1 MKLTFGKHKGKDLHE
16 IAIQDPGYILWMM
29 DNDVIEIPQA
39 IIMLAKEN
47 KRSCIEPGFELT
59 HGDDWGCRD

>member
-1 MKLTFGKHKGKDLHE
+1 MKLTFGKHKGKDLYR

-29 DNDVIEIPQA
+29 DNDVMEIPKA

-47 KRSCIEPGFELT
+47 KRSSIEPGFELT